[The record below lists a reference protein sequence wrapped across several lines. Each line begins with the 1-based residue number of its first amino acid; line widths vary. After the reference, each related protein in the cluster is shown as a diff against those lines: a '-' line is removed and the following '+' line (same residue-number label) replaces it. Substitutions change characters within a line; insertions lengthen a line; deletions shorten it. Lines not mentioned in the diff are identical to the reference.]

1 MAVGKISTV
10 RVEIFLNNA
19 IVRVNMLSKNLIE
32 DFFFRSF
39 EFRGVP
45 RELKISESEKIS
57 SIVGPRRAGKT
68 WYFYSL
74 LPLFS
79 QPMYVNFE
87 DIAFRNITPEEFF
100 EVIKM
105 FAELKYEPKTLFL
118 DEIQVIPSWNILVRS
133 LHDRGY
139 RIFVTGSSSKLLSKE
154 IATQLR
160 GRTLTYLLLPF
171 SFREFLTAKNISR
184 EVHTYE
190 QRGTILKYL
199 REYMDYGGYPEV
211 VLSEEKDRILRE
223 YFTEIFYRDFVERH
237 RIKSI
242 DFGKFLFEFAFQNF
256 SKEISMR
263 KIKNFFGKNISNTTL
278 YDYVEKLQDTLTVF
292 FLDKYSQS
300 VYERSSWPK
309 KIYVCDTGI
318 SRILGHTQDIG
329 RKMENVVYLE
339 LLRDINNHPLR
350 SVYFYKF
357 KGREEVDFVVKE
369 GERIKE
375 CIQVTYASGKD
386 EIERREIKGLEKA
399 SEELKCKKKTV
410 ITWDYEEEGEI
421 EYIPLWKWLLN
432 R

>member
-1 MAVGKISTV
+1 
-10 RVEIFLNNA
+10 
-19 IVRVNMLSKNLIE
+19 MLSKNLIE
-32 DFFFRSF
+32 DFFFRNF
-39 EFRGVP
+39 EFRGVQ
-45 RELKISESEKIS
+45 RELKISKSEKIS

-74 LPLFS
+74 LPLFP

-87 DIAFRNITPEEFF
+87 DIAFRNMSPEEFF
-100 EVIKM
+100 EVIKI
-105 FAELKYEPKTLFL
+105 FAELKYKPKTLFL
-118 DEIQVIPSWNILVRS
+118 DEVQTISSWNVLVRS
-133 LHDRGY
+133 LYDRGY
-139 RIFVTGSSSKLLSKE
+139 RIFVTGSSSKLLSRE

-190 QRGTILKYL
+190 QRGTILKHL
-199 REYMDYGGYPEV
+199 REYLDCGGYPEV
-211 VLSEEKDRILRE
+211 VLSEDKDRILRE

-256 SKEISMR
+256 STEISMR

-278 YDYVEKLQDTLTVF
+278 YDYVDKIQDTLTVF
-292 FLDKYSQS
+292 FLDKYSHS

-318 SRILGHTQDIG
+318 SRILGYTEDIG

-339 LLRDINNHPLR
+339 LLRDINNYPLR

-357 KGREEVDFVVKE
+357 KAGEEVDFVVKE
-369 GERIKE
+369 GSEIVE

-386 EIERREIKGLEKA
+386 EIEKREIRALEKA
-399 SEELKCKKKTV
+399 SEELRCKKKTV

-421 EYIPLWKWLLN
+421 RYIPLWKWLLG
-432 R
+432 RE